1 MPIPDKYSVSL
12 TSRARK
18 ETRRLDPQILRR
30 IATAIDAL
38 AENPRPSGCLKVKT
52 EEALWRIRVGDWRIG
67 YEIDDEAHKIT
78 IITVGH
84 RREFYE

>member
-1 MPIPDKYSVSL
+1 MPMVEKYSVSL

-30 IATAIDAL
+30 IAAAIDEL
-38 AENPRPSGCLKVKT
+38 AQNPRPSGCLKVKT
-52 EEALWRIRVGDWRIG
+52 EKTLWRIRVGDWRLG
-67 YEIDDEAHKIT
+67 YEIDDAARKIT